1 MIAIGFFVVLLL
13 LALVLAATGSAN
25 NLPINQLAF
34 LAVVFLVFFLS
45 GIYVAAALGGLG
57 YLASVFLSPRPLD
70 AFFGEVAWDTSS
82 SFVFVAVPLFVMMGE
97 LLLRAGL
104 SERLYRALN
113 LWLRRLPGGLL
124 HTNIAT
130 CAVFASVCG
139 SSAATAAMIGSVA
152 LPYFQKT
159 KYNQRMVLGS
169 LAGGGALGQ
178 LIPPGVS
185 LILYGLF
192 TNTSIGKLYA
202 SAFVAGLLVTIA
214 MMVFLFI
221 YGVVT
226 KSREPKIGVSLSERL
241 MSLWDLLPTVALILV
256 VLGSLYFGLATASEA
271 AALGVGGALI
281 LAALNRRLNLQ
292 MLNDAVRSTVR
303 LTSMLTLILIAAYIL
318 NYVLASL
325 RLPQTLAQSVATLP
339 IAPGLI
345 MLVIFAFYIA
355 LGALMEGFSLILTTV
370 PIVFPVIIALGYDPV
385 WYGVEMTMLIEV
397 ALISPPDGLILY
409 ILQGLRRPQG
419 QINDIFVGVLP
430 FVAIYIGAALFM
442 LAVPNSILWIQHV
455 IK

>member
-139 SSAATAAMIGSVA
+139 SSAASAAMIGSVA

-159 KYNQRMVLGS
+159 KYNQRMR
-169 LAGGGALGQ
+169 
-178 LIPPGVS
+178 PG
-185 LILYGLF
+185 
-192 TNTSIGKLYA
+192 
-202 SAFVAGLLVTIA
+202 
-214 MMVFLFI
+214 
-221 YGVVT
+221 
-226 KSREPKIGVSLSERL
+226 
-241 MSLWDLLPTVALILV
+241 
-256 VLGSLYFGLATASEA
+256 
-271 AALGVGGALI
+271 
-281 LAALNRRLNLQ
+281 
-292 MLNDAVRSTVR
+292 
-303 LTSMLTLILIAAYIL
+303 
-318 NYVLASL
+318 
-325 RLPQTLAQSVATLP
+325 
-339 IAPGLI
+339 
-345 MLVIFAFYIA
+345 
-355 LGALMEGFSLILTTV
+355 
-370 PIVFPVIIALGYDPV
+370 
-385 WYGVEMTMLIEV
+385 
-397 ALISPPDGLILY
+397 
-409 ILQGLRRPQG
+409 
-419 QINDIFVGVLP
+419 
-430 FVAIYIGAALFM
+430 
-442 LAVPNSILWIQHV
+442 
-455 IK
+455 